1 MPDMVVFDTAQLPPS
16 VASFPE
22 PVKIYT
28 GLLGQVGDII
38 MFSATVRRIKQIFPN
53 SSITFAVSK
62 KYREAGELIGGLPYV
77 DRLFVTEH
85 YYDLRKDITYGP
97 WHYGWPCDY
106 RGDDELAEQR
116 KHDIVLETRP
126 QHRRMPWWKFDHQV
140 AELAHEVGVPGPID
154 LRTQIAIPPDTSIPS
169 DAAGRIVIHNDPN
182 IDSTKAWSWEYLN
195 EFVKAVDPENVVLLG
210 NPGPGITDV
219 IDLRGKTT
227 LAEAAAI
234 IQACKCYVG
243 IDSGLMW
250 IAGSLQVP
258 VVGLYGTSYIPA
270 YSAIQPINPC
280 AVYLQVEGSPAEIA
294 PKRVLN
300 ALGVAQ
306 RRYSPSQRS
315 PHHMRLPEIGR

>member
-1 MPDMVVFDTAQLPPS
+1 MIVFDTAQPPLPAGTFS
-16 VASFPE
+16 E

-28 GLLGQVGDII
+28 GLLGQIGDII
-38 MFSATVRRIKQIFPN
+38 MFTATARRIKEIFPN
-53 SSITFAVSK
+53 STITFAVSK
-62 KYREAGELIGGLPYV
+62 QYREAGELVAGLPYV

-106 RGDDELAEQR
+106 RGEDEIAEQR
-116 KHDIVLETRP
+116 NHDIVLETRP
-126 QHRRMPWWKFDHQV
+126 QHRRMPWWEFDHQV

-154 LRTQIAIPPDTSIPS
+154 LRTEIAIPPNTMIPA
-169 DAAGRIVIHNDPN
+169 DAAGRIILHNDPN
-182 IDSTKAWSWEYLN
+182 IDSTKAWSWE
-195 EFVKAVDPENVVLLG
+195 AVADLVQAVGPKNVVLLG
-210 NPGPGITDV
+210 NAGPEVAGV

-227 LAEAAAI
+227 LSEAAAV

-270 YSAIQPINPC
+270 YQNIQPANPN
-280 AVYLQVEGSPAEIA
+280 AVYLQVEGSPSVILPE
-294 PKRVLN
+294 RVLN
-300 ALGVAQ
+300 ALDEVKLK
-306 RRYSPSQRS
+306 YCS
-315 PHHMRLPEIGR
+315 